1 MTPQQNNSTNI
12 DLRTSN
18 LGQYAAERPCSFRP
32 ADGSFP
38 SYEELYSFWVQWK
51 DRDKW
56 HCGMESMKF
65 REKDFFQS
73 YISMHKLL
81 MVSANFILMFL
92 QAHFMFFSQL
102 ERILN
107 KKGLK

>member
-1 MTPQQNNSTNI
+1 
-12 DLRTSN
+12 
-18 LGQYAAERPCSFRP
+18 
-32 ADGSFP
+32 
-38 SYEELYSFWVQWK
+38 
-51 DRDKW
+51 
-56 HCGMESMKF
+56 MESMKF

-73 YISMHKLL
+73 YISAHKLL